1 MSESEVKG
9 EEKASSVKTEI
20 AAGFSDSAAQYDEY
34 ADLQRQMADRL
45 IASLEPWK
53 AIIPEGPIIEL
64 GCGTGFVTKGLLEL
78 YPNREIEC
86 IDIASG
92 MIDYCQQ
99 KFAENDNVT
108 FQVQDAEESIPEQ
121 PEYALTISGFTPH
134 WFKDPAIT
142 LGKWLEATKP
152 GGLLLTS
159 FPGSESFLKWRECCQ
174 KLGIPYTGNTL
185 PDVEEMV
192 VKMSLGPAQVD
203 YYEDTISQSFE
214 SARDFFE
221 YLKKVGADTQKEGR
235 KLTKREMDLLINE
248 WDSSST
254 GRTVKVNWH
263 GVFLAVKRNYD

>member
-1 MSESEVKG
+1 MTEPEV
-9 EEKASSVKTEI
+9 EEEKKASSVKAEI
-20 AAGFSDSAAQYDEY
+20 ASGFSDAAGQYEEY

-64 GCGTGFVTKGLLEL
+64 GCGTGFVTQGIIDL
-78 YPNREIEC
+78 YPDRKIEC
-86 IDIASG
+86 IDIAPG
-92 MIDYCQQ
+92 MINYCRQ
-99 KFAENDNVT
+99 KFADNDNIT
-108 FQVQDAEESIPEQ
+108 FQVKDAEESIPDQ

-134 WFKDPAIT
+134 WFQNPDIT
-142 LGKWLEATKP
+142 LKKWLEATKP

-159 FPGSESFLKWRECCQ
+159 FPGSESFPNWREYCQ
-174 KLGIPYTGNTL
+174 QLGIPYTGNTL

-214 SARDFFE
+214 SARNFFE
-221 YLKKVGADTQKEGR
+221 YLKKIGADTQIEGR
-235 KLTKREMDLLINE
+235 GLTKREMNLLIDE

-254 GRTVKVNWH
+254 EGAIEVNWH
-263 GVFLAVKRNYD
+263 GVFLAVKRDYD